1 MALALRAACGVQ
13 IGNPADLV
21 RGSVVRAQARSY
33 KAAFVGARLR
43 ANNGPA
49 RGAEKDTDVNIRT
62 EIHQTET
69 DSGSRRARPE

>member
-13 IGNPADLV
+13 IGN
-21 RGSVVRAQARSY
+21 VRAQARSY